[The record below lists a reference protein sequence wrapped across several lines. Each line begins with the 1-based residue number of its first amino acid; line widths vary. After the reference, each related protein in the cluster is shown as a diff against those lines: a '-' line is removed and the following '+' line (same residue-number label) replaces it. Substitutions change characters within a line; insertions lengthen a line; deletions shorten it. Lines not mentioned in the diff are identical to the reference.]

1 MLTATLIHELKQPL
15 TTIIA
20 AVELSEKSYA
30 TGTENPSLHPDLIEL
45 IKTATEQ
52 ADGILKKAHQ
62 PDLRSQEPIDWTN
75 ISETIKEQFMLLYG
89 QRIQLDFVLQDI
101 SPLFQSDP
109 VRIFQI
115 LTNLIRNSANAL
127 NGGPGTIRIV
137 VSRGEDAMTINI
149 EDTGPGFP
157 PELLENKTEPRQ
169 MIVKSSQG
177 LGLGLVISRR
187 LIQSLGGDLTLS
199 NPESG
204 GALVRL
210 TIPLHFIDTDDYVA

>member
-1 MLTATLIHELKQPL
+1 MLTATLNHELKQPL

-149 EDTGPGFP
+149 EDTGPGFSTRTLGKQDGTSP
-157 PELLENKTEPRQ
+157 NDRQVFSRPRAGSRYFSQANSEL
-169 MIVKSSQG
+169 
-177 LGLGLVISRR
+177 RR
-187 LIQSLGGDLTLS
+187 
-199 NPESG
+199 
-204 GALVRL
+204 
-210 TIPLHFIDTDDYVA
+210 